1 MFDGEKVWVPSNT
14 THVATA
20 LNKDWQPVA
29 IIAPGSAPIDMFSDG
44 EYPCGDN
51 AHADTVTKISV
62 DGDVVGV
69 YDVLIAFTSDGE
81 NIWVAN
87 WRENTL
93 SKIGPDAADL
103 GKFPVG
109 MLAFDFILGR
119 LGELPFT
126 LTVDGEHVWIAKS
139 GHGTVSRKQ
148 LDGVTIG
155 TYPVGSGPA
164 SFAYDGA
171 SL

>member
-1 MFDGEKVWVPSNT
+1 MFDGEHIWVAN
-14 THVATA
+14 
-20 LNKDWQPVA
+20 
-29 IIAPGSAPIDMFSDG
+29 
-44 EYPCGDN
+44 
-51 AHADTVTKISV
+51 SV
-62 DGDVVGV
+62 DHTVSKLALDGTVVGAFPV
-69 YDVLIAFTSDGE
+69 GQGPIALAFDGK

-93 SKIGPDAADL
+93 SKVGPDGADL
-103 GKFPVG
+103 GKFPVV
-109 MLAFDFILGR
+109 MLAFDFILDR
-119 LGELPFT
+119 LGELPLT
-126 LTVDGEHVWIAKS
+126 LTVDGERVWISKS

-164 SFAYDGA
+164 SVAYDGA

>member
-1 MFDGEKVWVPSNT
+1 M
-14 THVATA
+14 
-20 LNKDWQPVA
+20 
-29 IIAPGSAPIDMFSDG
+29 
-44 EYPCGDN
+44 
-51 AHADTVTKISV
+51 
-62 DGDVVGV
+62 DGDVAGV
-69 YDVLIAFTSDGE
+69 YDVPIAFTNDGE
-81 NIWVAN
+81 NIWAAN

-93 SKIGPDAADL
+93 SKVGPDGADL

-109 MLAFDFILGR
+109 MLAFDFILDR

-164 SFAYDGA
+164 SVAYDGA

>member
-1 MFDGEKVWVPSNT
+1 M
-14 THVATA
+14 
-20 LNKDWQPVA
+20 
-29 IIAPGSAPIDMFSDG
+29 
-44 EYPCGDN
+44 
-51 AHADTVTKISV
+51 

-93 SKIGPDAADL
+93 SKVGPDGADL

-164 SFAYDGA
+164 RVAYDGA